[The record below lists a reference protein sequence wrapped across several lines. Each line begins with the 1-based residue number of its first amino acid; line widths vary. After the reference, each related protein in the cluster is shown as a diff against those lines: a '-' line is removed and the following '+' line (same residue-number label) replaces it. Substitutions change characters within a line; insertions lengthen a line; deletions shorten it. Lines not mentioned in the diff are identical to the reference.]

1 MNELSLNKVNIGMLK
16 KVAIRLAIAGLI
28 AFLVSTTLDANILGI
43 LKGNGVKIVPGLSEA
58 LSITSTVY
66 GIQGVFLAFL
76 GVTVAP
82 WLAAFIAG
90 VGAVGT

>member
-1 MNELSLNKVNIGMLK
+1 MDVLTFNKVDIKKLQKTAIKLVVASAILFMIG
-16 KVAIRLAIAGLI
+16 AN
-28 AFLVSTTLDANILGI
+28 FDANILGI
-43 LKGNGVKIVPGLSEA
+43 LQGNGVKDVPGLAEA

-66 GIQGVFLAFL
+66 GIQGVFLSFL

-82 WLAAFIAG
+82 WLAAIIAG